1 MNHAIRNIL
10 KQAAVR
16 VGLEAIALCRAGR
29 LWPAAGGRG
38 VIFTLHHVRPR
49 GGKVY
54 DPNAHL
60 SVTPEFLEEAILAAG
75 ECGLTPVALEDLPR
89 LLADRG
95 DERRFVSFTLDD
107 GYRNNA
113 EFAAPVF
120 RKHGVPYT
128 IFLTA
133 GFVERSRAPWWETAG
148 RLVAKAERLEFDFG
162 RGAEMLN
169 LETSAHKQAAFERL
183 AEFVQARQEDE
194 AVARIDEAARDHGI
208 DPAALMAE
216 LTMDAGELRR
226 LAQDPLARFG
236 AHTLTHANLRGVD
249 DQRLRREIAE
259 SAKAVEAYVGR
270 YPRSFAYPYG
280 FPSAVSEREISA
292 VAEAGFEIAVTTQPG
307 VLRTSSLERP
317 TAFNRVSLNG
327 LYQEKRYVKALISG
341 LPFMVM
347 R

>member
-1 MNHAIRNIL
+1 MNSAVRNIL

-16 VGLEAIALCRAGR
+16 AGLESIALSRAGS

-49 GGKVY
+49 QEKAF

-60 SVTPEFLEEAILAAG
+60 SVTPAFLEEAIMTAR
-75 ECGLTPVALEDLPR
+75 ECGLTPVALEALPR
-89 LLADRG
+89 LLADR
-95 DERRFVSFTLDD
+95 DDRRRFVSFTLDD
-107 GYRNNA
+107 AYRNNA

-128 IFLTA
+128 IFVTA
-133 GFVERSRAPWWETAG
+133 GFVERSRTLWWETAG
-148 RLVAKAERLEFDFG
+148 RLVAKADRLKFDFG
-162 RGAEMLN
+162 RGVETLG
-169 LETSAHKQAAFERL
+169 LETNARRQAAFERL
-183 AEFVQARQEDE
+183 AEFVQATEEDQ
-194 AVARIDEAARDHGI
+194 AVARIDEAARNHGV
-208 DPAALMAE
+208 DPAAMVAE
-216 LTMDAGELRR
+216 LTMDAAELRR

-259 SAKAVEAYVGR
+259 SAKAVEAYIGR

-280 FPSAVSEREISA
+280 FPSAVGVREIRA
-292 VAEAGFEIAVTTQPG
+292 VADAGFEIAVTTQPG
-307 VLRTSSLERP
+307 VLRASDLEHP

-341 LPFMVM
+341 LPFRLMP
-347 R
+347 